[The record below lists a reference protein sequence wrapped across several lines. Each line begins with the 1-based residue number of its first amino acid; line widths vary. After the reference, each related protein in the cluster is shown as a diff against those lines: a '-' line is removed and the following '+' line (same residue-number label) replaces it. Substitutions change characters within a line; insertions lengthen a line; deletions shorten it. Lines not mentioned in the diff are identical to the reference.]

1 MSHALTSIVWELD
14 IASAQKLV
22 LLELADRVRD
32 DRGDGLAWPSLPTL
46 ARRTGLNRRT
56 VIRALE
62 GLEGAGLVHVMRRQ
76 GRSSTYLLTLS
87 SEDQTDGGHDVTTGP
102 ANQCHGVTGDGAD
115 QCHGVQDQCHDVTDQ
130 CHPVTLTVIEPEGS
144 RKGIVVPI
152 TSRAERV
159 DPFPRPEWADPQ
171 VWADFLA
178 NRKAKRCPNTA
189 TAYARLLREIERLA
203 SPDWPPTRLL
213 ENAAAR
219 GWAGIYEPRET
230 PDHGERGNRP
240 SPSAGRDA
248 NDIARERAE
257 RRFGMAP

>member
-32 DRGDGLAWPSLPTL
+32 DRGNSLAWPSLPTL

-62 GLEGAGLVHVMRRQ
+62 ALERAGLVRVMRRQ
-76 GRSSTYLLTLS
+76 GRGSTYLLTLPT
-87 SEDQTDGGHDVTTGP
+87 EGQTDGGHGVTTSM
-102 ANQCHGVTGDGAD
+102 ADQCHGVTSDGTD
-115 QCHGVQDQCHDVTDQ
+115 QCHGVQDQCHGVTDQ
-130 CHPVTLTVIEPEGS
+130 CHSVTLTVIEPEES

-152 TSRAERV
+152 SRRAERA

-178 NRKAKRCPNTA
+178 NRKTKRCPNTA
-189 TAYARLLREIERLA
+189 TAYARFLGDIERLA
-203 SPDWPPTRLL
+203 SPEWPPARLL
-213 ENAAAR
+213 ELAAAR
-219 GWAGIYEPRET
+219 GWAAIYEPRE
-230 PDHGERGNRP
+230 
-240 SPSAGRDA
+240 A
-248 NDIARERAE
+248 NDHVRGSVNDAPQSGFDPLGQAKKRAQHE
-257 RRFGMAP
+257 GAWR

>member
-32 DRGDGLAWPSLPTL
+32 DRRDDMAWPSLPTL

-62 GLEGAGLVHVMRRQ
+62 ALEGAGLVQINRRQ
-76 GRSSTYLLTLS
+76 GRGSRYVLRLPPDGQLDRGHGVTGHG
-87 SEDQTDGGHDVTTGP
+87 TDP
-102 ANQCHGVTGDGAD
+102 CHGVTSDGAD
-115 QCHGVQDQCHDVTDQ
+115 PCHGVQDQCHHVTDP
-130 CHPVTLTVIEPEGS
+130 CHPVTLTVIEPEES

-152 TSRAERV
+152 MRRAERG
-159 DPFPRPEWADPQ
+159 DHFPRPAWADAQ

-189 TAYARLLREIERLA
+189 TAYAAFLRDIERLA
-203 SPDWPPTRLL
+203 SPQWPPERLL
-213 ENAAAR
+213 AHATAR
-219 GWAGIYEPRET
+219 GWAGIYEPRE
-230 PDHGERGNRP
+230 
-240 SPSAGRDA
+240 A
-248 NDIARERAE
+248 NDHVRGSMQSSSTAPIEFGPDLTIERLRRERVS
-257 RRFGMAP
+257 P